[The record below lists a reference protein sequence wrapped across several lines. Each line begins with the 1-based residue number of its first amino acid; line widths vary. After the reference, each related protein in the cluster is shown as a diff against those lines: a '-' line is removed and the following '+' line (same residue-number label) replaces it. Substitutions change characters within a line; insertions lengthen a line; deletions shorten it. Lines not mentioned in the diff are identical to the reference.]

1 MELAD
6 IRYLRKVLNCKN
18 FSKVNF
24 KNADILGKHFCEL
37 IHYRLKER
45 QFIPR

>member
-6 IRYLRKVLNCKN
+6 IRSLEKVLNCKN

-24 KNADILGKHFCEL
+24 NNADIYKVRIFVN
-37 IHYRLKER
+37 
-45 QFIPR
+45 